1 MRIHCPYKIND
12 RPALRNVKTG
22 LIRFVENGAEV
33 QVVKQG
39 PADTQIMYRGELY
52 FVETSWVTE

>member
-1 MRIHCPYKIND
+1 MHIHCPYKIND

-22 LIRFVENGAEV
+22 LIRFVENGTEV

-39 PADTQIMYRGELY
+39 SVDTQIMYRGELY